1 MREETRS
8 RILEAREEL
17 RRLLKYIDRYFNN
30 NFLSETGDGPEIARI
45 LERTIKELKD
55 ILAEK

>member
-17 RRLLKYIDRYFNN
+17 RRVLKYMNRYFNN
-30 NFLSETGDGPEIARI
+30 NFLSETGDGPKVANIF
-45 LERTIKELKD
+45 ERTIKELKD
-55 ILAEK
+55 ILAGK